1 MALGTPTIFRGNM
14 NTVDQSITGGTALTG
29 MVIRQFVDFQ
39 KYLDPTETPFTS
51 SVSDGKQINQKKVE
65 WGTGYLV
72 PNKTTLAANFTA
84 SGTSIT
90 VASGDGPKG
99 MVSQEVLIGSEIMW
113 ITAISGDTYTV
124 VPGAS
129 GTTSA
134 NHSSG
139 DTVEFLPPAALENVD
154 SPLAPIAKGTLEY
167 NYPQLMDYAIQ
178 LSERDNATPDYEF
191 EGGNKYNQYLEK
203 RMKEAAILF
212 EKLAIRGR
220 RSAESG
226 GVAGNAAARPS
237 TMGGVLQFTSTVYD
251 LGGAALTEFNLQT
264 LIGDT
269 WERVG
274 DSNVPTKLYVG
285 RFLRQALDSLWNAQR
300 YADVTDTETNLTWRR
315 VITSFGPIDFVLS
328 RYIPAGTAILCN
340 PKDIK
345 KHQYGSTGGWREV
358 KLPASGPY
366 IKGRFTGDYSMSFPR
381 DTCRAIITN
390 ASTTASDYIN
400 M

>member
-1 MALGTPTIFRGNM
+1 MALGTPTIFRGPL
-14 NTVDQSITGGTALTG
+14 NTVDQSLTNGTALTN

-51 SVSDGKQINQKKVE
+51 SISDGKQINQKKVE

-72 PNKTTLAANFTA
+72 PNKSTVGADYTA
-84 SGTSIT
+84 SGTSLT
-90 VASGDGPKG
+90 VATGDGPKG
-99 MVSQEVLIGSEIMW
+99 MVSQQILIGSEIMW
-113 ITAISGDTYTV
+113 ITNIAGDVYTV
-124 VPGAS
+124 VPGAA

-134 NHSSG
+134 NHTTG
-139 DTVEFLPPAALENVD
+139 DVIEYLAPAALENVD
-154 SPLAPIAKGTLEY
+154 SPTAPVAKGSLEY
-167 NYPQLMDYAIQ
+167 NYPQLMDFALQ

-226 GVAGNAAARPS
+226 AASGSSARPT

-264 LIGDT
+264 LIGDA

-328 RYIPAGTAILCN
+328 RYIPAGTALLIN
-340 PKDIK
+340 PKDVK
-345 KHQYGSTGGWREV
+345 KHQYGNTGGWREV

-381 DTCRAIITN
+381 DACRAVITN
-390 ASTTASDYIN
+390 ASTTASDYPN